1 MEGEG
6 GRCDFRGDV
15 GWRGMELE
23 LGMVGAKTGS
33 QGMEEDVGSLQLPSE
48 SNAVNPWPF
57 YSGLSILSKMLTDT
71 AACSNAEVFPSLN
84 ISECISE

>member
-1 MEGEG
+1 MQGDGEEMEGDG

-33 QGMEEDVGSLQLPSE
+33 QGMEGYSPILP
-48 SNAVNPWPF
+48 AVPGCFCYIPHAPPPKAPLYNTKLRIYPPF
-57 YSGLSILSKMLTDT
+57 
-71 AACSNAEVFPSLN
+71 
-84 ISECISE
+84 

>member
-1 MEGEG
+1 MRFWVVENVGGCRGMEGDG

-33 QGMEEDVGSLQLPSE
+33 
-48 SNAVNPWPF
+48 
-57 YSGLSILSKMLTDT
+57 
-71 AACSNAEVFPSLN
+71 
-84 ISECISE
+84 